1 MKSKAENK
9 NKNEDVEQKIKKIR
23 EIYNNFERDM
33 AGLVRQKNEL
43 INKILKRVDEEKLKK
58 VLKDI
63 K

>member
-1 MKSKAENK
+1 MAGNK
-9 NKNEDVEQKIKKIR
+9 NKNQDVEIKIKKIR
-23 EIYNNFERDM
+23 EIYSNFEKEM
-33 AGLVRQKNEL
+33 SGLIRQKNEL